1 MSCFLLPT
9 VVGTNTEG
17 SDSEELLTGVP
28 TTCNISSPPTT
39 ESQPTLISPAEPPQV
54 AVDGPSVPAAGPTGN
69 DEQPTCGTTKQL
81 SFEVKYFNLYISVGK
96 KKLEIC
102 SKRDVA

>member
-1 MSCFLLPT
+1 M
-9 VVGTNTEG
+9 GTNAEG

-28 TTCNISSPPTT
+28 TTCNVSSPPTTT

-54 AVDGPSVPAAGPTGN
+54 AVDGSSIPAAGPTGN

-81 SFEVKYFNLYISVGK
+81 SLEVKYFNLYISVEERDRK
-96 KKLEIC
+96 REID
-102 SKRDVA
+102 KNL